1 MKHFDPEAFS
11 ATSEQSFAQLYP
23 ALAQLG
29 AHRPQLLKDFERILR
44 DLHSMTHRIHFDFI
58 FLQAQVR

>member
-23 ALAQLG
+23 ALAAIG

-44 DLHSMTHRIHFDFI
+44 DARRFRREQIEPLSLIHI
-58 FLQAQVR
+58 